1 MDFRCTW
8 DKKPVTGRNCLEQD
22 ELCLEES
29 GQALPTA
36 TRPPG
41 DGHSVS
47 SLDNRLQA
55 AVGISRPKGQYLQ
68 TVKCSSSWSQ
78 IGPSNS
84 S

>member
-1 MDFRCTW
+1 M
-8 DKKPVTGRNCLEQD
+8 TGRNCLEQD
-22 ELCLEES
+22 GLCLEES

-47 SLDNRLQA
+47 SLDSRLQA
-55 AVGISRPKGQYLQ
+55 AVGIFRPKGQYLQ
-68 TVKCSSSWSQ
+68 IVKCSSAWSQ
-78 IGPSNS
+78 TGPSNS